1 MSHFERGSM
10 SKRVDRLDHL
20 WQHMLVLAT
29 ERNTHGCRIHWR
41 CTCSDAQAQMHDFR
55 LKPKSDLNQAG
66 LNTKLI
72 SFQKSDKV
80 VYAVFHVVSFC

>member
-55 LKPKSDLNQAG
+55 LKPKIRLESGWTEYQIDF
-66 LNTKLI
+66 I
-72 SFQKSDKV
+72 SKV
-80 VYAVFHVVSFC
+80 